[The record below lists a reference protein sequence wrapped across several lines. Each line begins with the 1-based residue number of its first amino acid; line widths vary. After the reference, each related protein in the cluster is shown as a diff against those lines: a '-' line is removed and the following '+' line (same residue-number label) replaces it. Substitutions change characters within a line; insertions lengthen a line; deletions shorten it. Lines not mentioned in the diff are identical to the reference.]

1 MAYTHTQYEV
11 MVGKDLSLASTADVA
26 DWAPGMVP
34 HRIRGVAVIVTNTIG
49 ATGVVKLDK
58 RTASGDD
65 TGRGDGDVCT
75 INLATTHDAG
85 KVVYKTGLN
94 VEILP
99 GQEVVVQVTDACA
112 SGDTAHVVMM
122 VEPRW
127 DQPANNTKMI
137 ETT

>member
-11 MVGKDLSLASTADVA
+11 IVGKDLSLASTADVA
-26 DWAPGMVP
+26 DWACGMVP
-34 HRIRGVAVIVTNTIG
+34 HRIRAVGVVITNTVGSAGI
-49 ATGVVKLDK
+49 VKLDK
-58 RTASGDD
+58 RPTAGSD
-65 TGRGDGDVCT
+65 TSRGDGDVCT

-85 KVVYKTGLN
+85 EVVYKTGLN

-99 GQEVVVQVTDACA
+99 GQEVVAEVTDACA
-112 SGDTAHVVMM
+112 SGDTAHVVML

-137 ETT
+137 ETA